1 MTIYSE
7 IIVAKQLYKVFASL
21 DARISKLEGNE

>member
-7 IIVAKQLYKVFASL
+7 IIVAKQLIAVFESYERRLSA
-21 DARISKLEGNE
+21 LEAC